1 MANAQFPEI
10 TLFSAIRQDAEILFL
25 FLEALKRLSYPG
37 KLSFWFY
44 DDNDQDEAKHL
55 LHSFCQE
62 SGAEILPSL
71 GFPPQAFI
79 KTEETHQWNTAIVDR
94 VIAIKNFAIA
104 RFLNTTAEYLFLID
118 SDLILQPQTLEVLL
132 ETQSWIVSEVFWT
145 QWRQSASHTPYL
157 PNVWD
162 LHEYSFS
169 SPESILRLRE
179 PGLYRV
185 GGLGACTLIHR
196 QALEVGLNFSRIT
209 GVNFWGED
217 RHFCIRASCLG
228 IGLYADTHIPPF
240 HIYRKSL
247 IPQCQEW
254 LKMGSRSSFFRTW
267 LDDAWETQIRSL
279 CQTTQSRQ

>member
-1 MANAQFPEI
+1 MANPQVPEI
-10 TLFSAIRQDAEILFL
+10 TLFSAIRQDPEILFL

-44 DDNDQDEAKHL
+44 DDNDQHESKQL
-55 LHSFCQE
+55 LLSFCKE
-62 SGAEILPSL
+62 NGAEILPSL
-71 GFPPQAFI
+71 GFPIQAFI

-104 RFLNTTAEYLFLID
+104 RFLHTTAEYLFLID

-132 ETQSWIVSEVFWT
+132 EAQSWIVSEVFWT
-145 QWRQSASHTPYL
+145 QWKQSTLPTPYL

-162 LHEYSFS
+162 IHEYLFYSA
-169 SPESILRLRE
+169 ESILRLRE

-185 GGLGACTLIHR
+185 GGLGACTLINR
-196 QALEVGLNFSRIT
+196 QALEAGINFSRIT

-228 IGLYADTHIPPF
+228 IGLYADTQAPPF

-254 LKMGSRSSFFRTW
+254 LKLRCCRSFFENW
-267 LDDAWETQIRSL
+267 LDEAWEKQVRSL
-279 CQTTQSRQ
+279 FQTTQGRQ

>member
-44 DDNDQDEAKHL
+44 DDNDQDNSKHL
-55 LHSFCQE
+55 LLSFFQK
-62 SGAEILPSL
+62 SGAEIRPSL

-79 KTEETHQWNTAIVDR
+79 KTEETYQWNTAIVDR

-104 RFLNTTAEYLFLID
+104 RFLHTTAKYLFLID
-118 SDLILQPQTLEVLL
+118 SDLILQPQTFEVLL
-132 ETQSWIVSEVFWT
+132 ETQSWIVSEVFWIE
-145 QWRQSASHTPYL
+145 WKRSALHTPYL

-162 LHEYSFS
+162 IHEYSFS
-169 SPESILRLRE
+169 SPESIFRLRE
-179 PGLYRV
+179 PGLYCV

-196 QALEVGLNFSRIT
+196 QALEAGLNFSRIT
-209 GVNFWGED
+209 GVNSWGED

-228 IGLYADTHIPPF
+228 IGLYADTQVPPF

-254 LKMGSRSSFFRTW
+254 LKLGSCSSFFRTR
-267 LDDAWETQIRSL
+267 LDKVWETQIRSL
-279 CQTTQSRQ
+279 FQTTQGRQ